1 MVGQLARLMGLM
13 TLATFYVVPT
23 AHAADEIGFSNDG
36 VTWGTSLAEPIFDP
50 DFRWV
55 PGDDE
60 IASFYVRN
68 QGPTGAAMTIEA
80 RSADT
85 DKLLSND
92 DIALSARVAG
102 GPWVDL
108 KNGVASESLTSRSIT
123 RGDVVRVDVNAVFD
137 AQSTNRSQVKELALN
152 FRVTLQDWRAANGD
166 TGDGSGNGSGSDN
179 SGSLPDTGAQIAAW
193 MIVVALGLM
202 LAGSVIVARRDRS
215 EVTSHG

>member
-1 MVGQLARLMGLM
+1 MRIFM
-13 TLATFYVVPT
+13 TALLVVYASVSSTP
-23 AHAADEIGFSNDG
+23 AVAADEIGLSNDG
-36 VTWGTSLAEPIFDP
+36 VRWGSTLSDPIFDP
-50 DFRWV
+50 NFRWV

-92 DIALSARVAG
+92 DIALSARVDG
-102 GPWVDL
+102 GSWVEL
-108 KNGVASESLTSRSIT
+108 KNGVASKRLTSRSIT

-152 FRVTLQDWRAANGD
+152 FRVTLQDWRAANG
-166 TGDGSGNGSGSDN
+166 GSGEGDSD
-179 SGSLPDTGAQIAAW
+179 SEGRGDTGSLPAAGAQVTAWSVAA
-193 MIVVALGLM
+193 VLGLV
-202 LAGSVIVARRDRS
+202 LLGSLIVARGERS
-215 EVTSHG
+215 EVTDRG